1 METTVGTLDDK
12 RQTAS
17 QAFAGG
23 QLVYLLM
30 GLYSEIFKDKEY
42 IPIIDDVIN
51 YGALLRKSKQLKEA
65 SLHYKKYLD
74 LFSKLSANLIQNACN
89 CWIESKD
96 FEQSR
101 FVLNQALEK
110 DFKNTALLL
119 SLGFTE
125 ISAGNREK
133 ACKIFE
139 RILDIDSNNFDAW
152 FNLAVAKAKL
162 GFEDALRCFL
172 EADQRQNNNY
182 LLKAN
187 IITIL
192 QEQKRIKEAWTE
204 LNKLNKKRV
213 HRRK

>member
-1 METTVGTLDDK
+1 MHA
-12 RQTAS
+12 TA
-17 QAFAGG
+17 
-23 QLVYLLM
+23 
-30 GLYSEIFKDKEY
+30 GL
-42 IPIIDDVIN
+42 N
-51 YGALLRKSKQLKEA
+51 Q
-65 SLHYKKYLD
+65 
-74 LFSKLSANLIQNACN
+74 
-89 CWIESKD
+89 KD

-125 ISAGNREK
+125 ISAGNKEK

-162 GFEDALRCFL
+162 GSFEDALRCFR

-192 QEQKRIKEAWTE
+192 PRTKKNKRSMDRAEQIEQKARSSKEVKAVEASLLMTEERYKEASHILRDLCAQIHSTQ
-204 LNKLNKKRV
+204 NIGYIGPAA
-213 HRRK
+213 

>member
-1 METTVGTLDDK
+1 
-12 RQTAS
+12 
-17 QAFAGG
+17 
-23 QLVYLLM
+23 M

-74 LFSKLSANLIQNACN
+74 LFSNHITLIQNACN

-125 ISAGNREK
+125 ISAGNKEK
-133 ACKIFE
+133 ACNIFE
-139 RILDIDSNNFDAW
+139 RILDIDSNSFDAW

-162 GFEDALRCFL
+162 GSFEDALRCFR

-192 QEQKRIKEAWTE
+192 QEQKK
-204 LNKLNKKRV
+204 NKRSMERAEQIEQCSTFIEGSKSS
-213 HRRK
+213 

>member
-23 QLVYLLM
+23 QLVYSM

-51 YGALLRKSKQLKEA
+51 YGALPENLNNSEEA
-65 SLHYKKYLD
+65 RAHYKKYLD
-74 LFSKLSANLIQNACN
+74 LFSNHVNLIQNACN

-96 FEQSR
+96 FEHIDL
-101 FVLNQALEK
+101 VLNQALEK

-139 RILDIDSNNFDAW
+139 RI
-152 FNLAVAKAKL
+152 
-162 GFEDALRCFL
+162 GYRFEQL
-172 EADQRQNNNY
+172 
-182 LLKAN
+182 
-187 IITIL
+187 
-192 QEQKRIKEAWTE
+192 
-204 LNKLNKKRV
+204 
-213 HRRK
+213 